1 VTRDQRARFG
11 RYAPGSRVR
20 NRVACTRVSGA
31 RSRLPR
37 DPGSGSRRERPP
49 QASPLVAP
57 LQNPPKNLR
66 YQFFPRGSLSSLGCV
81 SRARD
86 SALRA
91 GGRERKVLLVATPVP
106 PSSTNRTRGTE
117 SLRQGTLRTLAAV
130 EACRP
135 CGARL
140 VFPRGWRPRTPRLD
154 FAAAAPLFGLDP
166 GPGVAGWV
174 TPPRTSSRG
183 SPTGGRHGH
192 RHRRPHSRPARRA
205 PRTGTQRP
213 KRRCRGWDAPA
224 DGVGAL
230 VDEIRQVEGDE
241 AAQHGGHL
249 RLPCGWT
256 PGGPRVRLMGALLP
270 VPAPRPRRETQ
281 DVDDAVGPGHHSRP
295 LQRVRGHAAT
305 RPVSAVLAWRRLAGT
320 LIHRAATRG
329 STGEAAT
336 STPEPAARR
345 RGGPAAPCG
354 VGTPPVPSRPTGP
367 RSAPRPNPRPGS
379 ARGAIDTGSRRLHR
393 RRRRSRPG
401 PATTRCT
408 SPASNARPA
417 RLWSRP
423 ASVSASCSSPVRV
436 WRVGP
441 TPTAGGR
448 PTTAA
453 SYRATPSTR
462 RRGSHSSPR
471 CPTSGVAVAA
481 SSQSPSLDR
490 TALRGPGPPL
500 AWGGEGE
507 TLEPAPMGNQRC
519 PTEPIIAL

>member
-1 VTRDQRARFG
+1 MSSRRNGDTRSARPIRQVRARLS
-11 RYAPGSRVR
+11 RAKPRRMHARLRRQVAPAPQPRVR
-20 NRVACTRVSGA
+20 VAEGEA
-31 RSRLPR
+31 AAGLPPGRS
-37 DPGSGSRRERPP
+37 
-49 QASPLVAP
+49 AP
-57 LQNPPKNLR
+57 EPPKNLR
-66 YQFFPRGSLSSLGCV
+66 YQFFSRGFLSSLGCV

-183 SPTGGRHGH
+183 SPTRGRHGH

-401 PATTRCT
+401 PATTRST

-423 ASVSASCSSPVRV
+423 ASVSASCSSPVRA

-441 TPTAGGR
+441 TPTVVGGR
-448 PTTAA
+448 QRLLLTG
-453 SYRATPSTR
+453 RR
-462 RRGSHSSPR
+462 LRRG
-471 CPTSGVAVAA
+471 GVVPIARVAA
-481 SSQSPSLDR
+481 RRLASPSLPLRSRPRWIELHCRGQDR
-490 TALRGPGPPL
+490 R
-500 AWGGEGE
+500 
-507 TLEPAPMGNQRC
+507 
-519 PTEPIIAL
+519 